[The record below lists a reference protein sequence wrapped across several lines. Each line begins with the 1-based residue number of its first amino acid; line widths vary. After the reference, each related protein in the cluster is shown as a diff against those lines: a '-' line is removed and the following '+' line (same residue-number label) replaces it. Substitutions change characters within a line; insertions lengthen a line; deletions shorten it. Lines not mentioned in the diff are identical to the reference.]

1 MRISKARF
9 FTKLDV
15 RGAYNFIR
23 MAEGEEWKTAFRT
36 RYGLFES
43 LVMPFG
49 LTNAPADFQRFINET
64 LAHFLDHFTSAYL
77 NDILI
82 HSDTME
88 EHTRHVHRVLE
99 RLTDADLHLKPEK
112 CEFHKT
118 EVKYL
123 GLIIGA
129 DGIKMDPSKVEKVK
143 AWPPPENLRDVRAFL
158 GLANFYRRF
167 IKGYPKVVEPLTR
180 LTRKGQP
187 FKWETKQ
194 QESFDGLK
202 TSFTTAP
209 ILRRFDHDRDIVV
222 ETNASDFVSAPV
234 LSQYDD
240 EETLH
245 PVAFFSKKHSPAE
258 CNYEIYDK
266 GLMAIVRVFEEWRAE
281 LQSVENPISV
291 LTDHKNLEYFTT
303 TKLLNRR

>member
-1 MRISKARF
+1 VVDYRGINEGTVKNRYPLPLIQETLMRISKARF

-15 RGAYNFIR
+15 RGAYNLIR

-64 LAHFLDHFTSAYL
+64 LAPFLDHFTSAYFD
-77 NDILI
+77 DILI
-82 HSDTME
+82 YSDTME
-88 EHTRHVHRVLE
+88 EHTRHVYRVLE
-99 RLTDADLHLKPEK
+99 RLTDAGLHLKPEK

-123 GLIIGA
+123 GPIIGA
-129 DGIKMDPSKVEKVK
+129 DGIKMDPSKVETVKV
-143 AWPPPENLRDVRAFL
+143 WPPPKNLQDVRAFL
-158 GLANFYRRF
+158 GFANFYRRF
-167 IKGYPKVVEPLTR
+167 VKGYSKVVEPLTR

-202 TSFTTAP
+202 TSFTTAL
-209 ILRRFDHDRDIVV
+209 ILCRFDHDRNIVV
-222 ETNASDFVSAPV
+222 
-234 LSQYDD
+234 
-240 EETLH
+240 
-245 PVAFFSKKHSPAE
+245 
-258 CNYEIYDK
+258 
-266 GLMAIVRVFEEWRAE
+266 
-281 LQSVENPISV
+281 
-291 LTDHKNLEYFTT
+291 
-303 TKLLNRR
+303 